1 MDTFE
6 SPRQNENNDDQRQAY
21 RRLTERKVAR
31 IAGAVVSG
39 LVLACVIAF
48 IFGFL
53 VKWLWG
59 ATLTPLLGVPRLTYW
74 QAVGLIILAKILFG
88 GIGHHHK
95 RSDYPFRHTARHP
108 WFHEF
113 PGKNMD
119 FFNFHHR
126 KGFREYWEKEGKK
139 AFEDYLSKRGRPD
152 TQNGS

>member
-6 SPRQNENNDDQRQAY
+6 SPRPSENNNDQKQACG
-21 RRLTERKVAR
+21 RLTERKVTR
-31 IAGAVVSG
+31 IVGAVVSG

-48 IFGFL
+48 VFGFL

-95 RSDYPFRHTARHP
+95 SADHPFRRP
-108 WFHEF
+108 RFHEF

-126 KGFREYWEKEGKK
+126 KDFRQYWEKEGKK
-139 AFEDYLSKRGRPD
+139 AFEEYLSKRARPD
-152 TQNGS
+152 TQNG